1 MHKRGR
7 HVAVRFRDGTSEQP
21 PAPKPPNPP
30 RRVKWQKKQPI
41 TFVKLTPKE
50 QLLDQSDG
58 FERLKPKLLHQSWV
72 MYDMQYGVD
81 LQSFVQSI
89 DPLKTFQIMKTL
101 SHPEF
106 LNPRSTTTNRDIFD
120 LVKKEVSKYQIKVCS
135 AYLSSQTLAE
145 PSVYLSNKDDD
156 LPLVIDTGVSFCLT
170 PNISDFVSL
179 LQANTAT
186 LTGLNSETPV
196 AGAGTAEWTIQ
207 DVTGLVRTICC
218 EAFYVPHAK
227 IWQFSLQQC
236 FMEGQAGSLFYNH
249 LHTHLS
255 LHDGSTLE
263 FPYQDTNQLPLMST
277 KDYLQFLGPGDKF
290 PSVYMSR
297 YGMETSYVTN

>member
-1 MHKRGR
+1 M
-7 HVAVRFRDGTSEQP
+7 RFRDGTSEQP
-21 PAPKPPNPP
+21 PAPKPP
-30 RRVKWQKKQPI
+30 RRVRRQKKQPV

-50 QLLDQSDG
+50 QLLDQLDG
-58 FERLKPKLLHQSWV
+58 FERLKPKLLQQSWV

-106 LNPRSTTTNRDIFD
+106 LNPRSTRTNRDIFD
-120 LVKKEVSKYQIKVCS
+120 LVEKEVSKYRINVCS
-135 AYLSSQTLAE
+135 AYLPNQTLAE

-156 LPLVIDTGVSFCLT
+156 LPLVIDTGASFCLT
-170 PNISDFVSL
+170 PNISDFVSP

-207 DVTGLVRTICC
+207 DVTGLVKTICC
-218 EAFYVPHAK
+218 EAFYVPQAK
-227 IWQFSLQQC
+227 IRLFSLQQY
-236 FMEGQAGSLFYNH
+236 FMEGQAGSLFCNH
-249 LHTHLS
+249 LHTRLS

-263 FPYQDTNQLPLMST
+263 FPYQETNRLPLMLT
-277 KDYLQFLGPGDKF
+277 KDYLQSLGPGDRCAGL
-290 PSVYMSR
+290 SIIECNHLANNTHS
-297 YGMETSYVTN
+297 